1 AGTQYGRGLFQA
13 ARPPDVEQTASAR
26 HAFVSAAN
34 EIGTTQS
41 VRTARLRCGIVPFTR
56 LPSHGE
62 GPMLGIIAR
71 REFIALL
78 GGAAA
83 WPLTARA
90 QQAAK
95 PPTIGFLGSGTL
107 TAHGHW
113 VDAFLQRLRVL
124 GWIEGRNLVIE
135 YRWGEGSRDRA
146 AVFAAEFVRL
156 KVDIIVTYAVPM
168 VLAAKQATSTIP
180 IVFAA
185 AADPVGTGLVASLA
199 RPGVRRLAVM
209 ANVDNPASDR
219 ELGEVQAVA
228 GTLGLEVARLEIRR
242 EEDIAR
248 AFEEL
253 KGRAE
258 ALYVCADTLLF
269 AHLIR
274 INTLALAA
282 RLPTMLSNRENV
294 AAGGLAHYGANFPDL
309 FRRAGDYVDKIL
321 RGAKP
326 GDIPVEQPTRFDLV
340 VNLTTAKA
348 LGLTI
353 PGSFLWRADEV
364 IE

>member
-1 AGTQYGRGLFQA
+1 LGEATPEADRQR
-13 ARPPDVEQTASAR
+13 VASL
-26 HAFVSAAN
+26 V
-34 EIGTTQS
+34 QQ
-41 VRTARLRCGIVPFTR
+41 LRER
-56 LPSHGE
+56 
-62 GPMLGIIAR
+62 
-71 REFIALL
+71 
-78 GGAAA
+78 
-83 WPLTARA
+83 
-90 QQAAK
+90 
-95 PPTIGFLGSGTL
+95 
-107 TAHGHW
+107 
-113 VDAFLQRLRVL
+113 
-124 GWIEGRNLVIE
+124 GWIEGRTITTHF
-135 YRWGEGSRDRA
+135 RWAEGRTEQLA
-146 AVFAAEFVRL
+146 EIAAEFVRL
-156 KVDIIVTYAVPM
+156 KVDVIVTSSTPPTV
-168 VLAAKQATSTIP
+168 AAKQATSVIP
-180 IVFAA
+180 IVFASA
-185 AADPVGTGLVASLA
+185 GHPVGTGLVASLA
-199 RPGVRRLAVM
+199 RPGGNVTGLSLQQADTATKRLELLREVVPGLRRLAIM
-209 ANVDNPASDR
+209 GNFGNPASER

-269 AHLIR
+269 NHRIR

-326 GDIPVEQPTRFDLV
+326 GDIPVEQPTKFYLV
-340 VNLTTAKA
+340 INLATAKA
-348 LGLTI
+348 LGLKI
-353 PGSFLWRADEV
+353 PEALLLRADEL

>member
-1 AGTQYGRGLFQA
+1 MM
-13 ARPPDVEQTASAR
+13 
-26 HAFVSAAN
+26 N
-34 EIGTTQS
+34 
-41 VRTARLRCGIVPFTR
+41 
-56 LPSHGE
+56 
-62 GPMLGIIAR
+62 R
-71 REFIALL
+71 RSFIMLL

-83 WPLTARA
+83 AWPLAARA
-90 QQAAK
+90 QQPGK
-95 PPTIGFLGSGTL
+95 LPTIGFLGSGTL

-135 YRWGEGSRDRA
+135 YRWAEGSRDRA

-168 VLAAKQATSTIP
+168 VLVAKQATSTIP

-199 RPGVRRLAVM
+199 RPGGNVTGLSAQHTELAGKRLALLREIVPSLRRLAVM
-209 ANVDNPASDR
+209 ANVDNPASER

-228 GTLGLEVARLEIRR
+228 GTLGLEVGRLEIRR

-269 AHLIR
+269 AHRIR

-340 VNLTTAKA
+340 VNLTAARA

>member
-1 AGTQYGRGLFQA
+1 MASLIGRRKFLA
-13 ARPPDVEQTASAR
+13 T
-26 HAFVSAAN
+26 
-34 EIGTTQS
+34 
-41 VRTARLRCGIVPFTR
+41 
-56 LPSHGE
+56 
-62 GPMLGIIAR
+62 
-71 REFIALL
+71 LL

-83 WPLTARA
+83 AWPAATWA
-90 QQAAK
+90 QQPAK

-113 VDAFLQRLRVL
+113 VAAFLQRLRVL

-135 YRWGEGSRDRA
+135 YRWAEGSRDRA
-146 AVFAAEFVRL
+146 AVFASEFVRL

-168 VLAAKQATSTIP
+168 VLAAKQETSTIP

-199 RPGVRRLAVM
+199 RPGGNVTGLSAQHTELAGKRLALLREIVPSLRRLAVM

-269 AHLIR
+269 NHRIR

>member
-1 AGTQYGRGLFQA
+1 ILSHACRRRGGRVAGG
-13 ARPPDVEQTASAR
+13 DV
-26 HAFVSAAN
+26 
-34 EIGTTQS
+34 
-41 VRTARLRCGIVPFTR
+41 
-56 LPSHGE
+56 
-62 GPMLGIIAR
+62 
-71 REFIALL
+71 
-78 GGAAA
+78 GAAA
-83 WPLTARA
+83 GEATD
-90 QQAAK
+90 
-95 PPTIGFLGSGTL
+95 
-107 TAHGHW
+107 H
-113 VDAFLQRLRVL
+113 RVL
-124 GWIEGRNLVIE
+124 GLGYAYGPWPLGRC
-135 YRWGEGSRDRA
+135 
-146 AVFAAEFVRL
+146 F
-156 KVDIIVTYAVPM
+156 
-168 VLAAKQATSTIP
+168 
-180 IVFAA
+180 FAA
-185 AADPVGTGLVASLA
+185 AARTRLDRRSQPRHRVSLGGGKPRSRRRVRVRVRPTQSRYYCHICGPNGSRGKAGDIDHPDRLRGGSGPGWHRVSHEFGAAGRQRYRTVRPAHRACWQAPRTFARDCSESPPAGGHGQCGQSRIRTGTGRGPGGGRHA
-199 RPGVRRLAVM
+199 RSRSCQTR
-209 ANVDNPASDR
+209 NPAR
-219 ELGEVQAVA
+219 
-228 GTLGLEVARLEIRR
+228 
-242 EEDIAR
+242 EDIAR

-269 AHLIR
+269 AHRIR

>member
-1 AGTQYGRGLFQA
+1 
-13 ARPPDVEQTASAR
+13 
-26 HAFVSAAN
+26 
-34 EIGTTQS
+34 
-41 VRTARLRCGIVPFTR
+41 
-56 LPSHGE
+56 
-62 GPMLGIIAR
+62 
-71 REFIALL
+71 
-78 GGAAA
+78 
-83 WPLTARA
+83 
-90 QQAAK
+90 
-95 PPTIGFLGSGTL
+95 
-107 TAHGHW
+107 
-113 VDAFLQRLRVL
+113 
-124 GWIEGRNLVIE
+124 
-135 YRWGEGSRDRA
+135 
-146 AVFAAEFVRL
+146 VFAAEFVRL
-156 KVDIIVTYAVPM
+156 KADIIVTYAVPM
-168 VLAAKQATSTIP
+168 VLAAKHATSTIP

-199 RPGVRRLAVM
+199 RPGGNVTGLSAQHTELAGKRLALLREIVPSLRRLAVM
-209 ANVDNPASDR
+209 ANVDNPASER

-228 GTLGLEVARLEIRR
+228 GTLGLEVASLEIRR

-269 AHLIR
+269 THRIR

-348 LGLTI
+348 LGLAI